1 MISAVRSAIRGQFER
16 WAVFR
21 VVAFSGTLCGS
32 ARVAKLVDAADLKSA
47 GGNSLPVRFRSRA
60 PHETAARRFFVFPS
74 AGRTSTAP
82 RGAGAAVQ
90 GPPVAGRQHT
100 VPVDRSGYRGVAAAG
115 WAILRACAVPG
126 PPWWAGGAAC
136 RDRRYACQPHAAGV
150 FAAKANVAIR
160 GTLAICPFAPRACPT
175 AQPGQTHAW
184 PMTALGKR
192 ACGHALKPFRSSR
205 GLA

>member
-1 MISAVRSAIRGQFER
+1 MISAVRSAIRGQSER

-115 WAILRACAVPG
+115 WAILCGCAVPG
-126 PPWWAGGAAC
+126 RPGGPAAQ
-136 RDRRYACQPHAAGV
+136 RAVTGV
-150 FAAKANVAIR
+150 
-160 GTLAICPFAPRACPT
+160 TLASPTLPGYSLPKRMSPSAARLPSVRLRLAPARPRSLAR
-175 AQPGQTHAW
+175 
-184 PMTALGKR
+184 PMHGR
-192 ACGHALKPFRSSR
+192 
-205 GLA
+205 